1 MNSDAP
7 FPFALQDAPLKRR
20 GIMLVLSSPSGAGK
34 TTLANMLIAAEPNCC
49 LSVSATT
56 RTPRP
61 TEAQGRDYFFVDRPA
76 FERMRDNGAFL
87 EWAEVFGFLYGT
99 PRDSVEKAL
108 DAGKDV
114 VFDID
119 WQGARQLHAQ
129 ASSDVVRVFILP
141 PSKGTLAARLE
152 SRASDSA
159 EVIAQRMACA
169 AEEIAHWHEYDY
181 VLVNH
186 DLTESLAILRAILT
200 AERCKGQRNPAL
212 RAFVADLLRR

>member
-1 MNSDAP
+1 LNSAPPSPAPPDAR
-7 FPFALQDAPLKRR
+7 LKRR

-56 RTPRP
+56 RAPRP
-61 TEAQGRDYFFVDRPA
+61 AEQHGKDYFFMDRPA
-76 FERMRDNGAFL
+76 FERMRGDGAFL

-99 PRDSVEKAL
+99 PRESVEKAL
-108 DAGKDV
+108 EAGKDV

-119 WQGARQLHAQ
+119 WQGARQLYAQ
-129 ASSDVVRVFILP
+129 ASGDVVRVFILP
-141 PSKGTLAARLE
+141 PSKDTLAARLE
-152 SRASDSA
+152 GRASDSA
-159 EVIAQRMACA
+159 EVVAKRMACA
-169 AEEIAHWHEYDY
+169 AEEIAHWNEYDY

-186 DLTESLAILRAILT
+186 DLTETLAILRAILT
-200 AERCKGQRNPAL
+200 AERCKGERNPAL